1 MVKEFLS
8 HKGVDFVS
16 KDVSSDIPARQEL
29 ARLTKRLRV
38 PVTALGEEYVEGFD
52 RPGLE
57 RLIARLKAEGDSA

>member
-8 HKGVDFVS
+8 RKGVEFVA

-29 ARLTKRLRV
+29 ARLTRRLRV

-57 RLIARLKAEGDSA
+57 RLVGRLEAERGLD